1 MKYQADLSAESQIK
15 PKTETPADKEAA
27 QTDEQVGG
35 WRQNY
40 PGNPERW
47 RSGYGLMPHAGMP
60 CTMGMQ
66 LAKEAGL
73 EIDEL
78 ALKRGLEHHNK
89 GRAEYADVIYW
100 YHPLRRKGPKP
111 IDPQREAAGGLSSMN
126 GKLGAAAAL
135 YRLVDYSDSVEI
147 CARYCVYGYNNTRH
161 GHGGMAFNNFWT
173 PIGAWA
179 AGEKGFKHF
188 MKGQTW
194 WRELYRR
201 HDGAFNQVGRGG
213 VGVAYALHY
222 VAPKKRLR
230 ILGAPRS
237 AFGTNCPDYLKPAVE
252 AHRKRDYARCEELI
266 LREMDERAIPAEDA
280 QVVDHILESVRI
292 LRKSVEHDL
301 AYTERMIKEG
311 KHYYASLE
319 LPQLKGV
326 VSKDGPRLK
335 AIAAELKSAEGA
347 ARTAAH
353 RKTCEAEHRA
363 LLASKAASKPKAKAE
378 QWVSLIA
385 QAKKGEQKPADMWQM
400 KVIENI
406 SLAPKGWTE
415 PKFDDSSWNKASL
428 PISWTMYHTALFRGK
443 FNIEDKNAID
453 ALRLQGRFF
462 QQANALIYLN
472 GKIIAKL
479 DLLGNAT
486 HDIRLTDYALRLLR
500 NGENTIAVSTRHKR
514 RWGPYRGKY
523 VTAATVD
530 FWVDARKKD

>member
-1 MKYQADLSAESQIK
+1 
-15 PKTETPADKEAA
+15 
-27 QTDEQVGG
+27 
-35 WRQNY
+35 
-40 PGNPERW
+40 
-47 RSGYGLMPHAGMP
+47 
-60 CTMGMQ
+60 
-66 LAKEAGL
+66 
-73 EIDEL
+73 
-78 ALKRGLEHHNK
+78 
-89 GRAEYADVIYW
+89 
-100 YHPLRRKGPKP
+100 
-111 IDPQREAAGGLSSMN
+111 
-126 GKLGAAAAL
+126 
-135 YRLVDYSDSVEI
+135 
-147 CARYCVYGYNNTRH
+147 
-161 GHGGMAFNNFWT
+161 
-173 PIGAWA
+173 
-179 AGEKGFKHF
+179 
-188 MKGQTW
+188 
-194 WRELYRR
+194 
-201 HDGAFNQVGRGG
+201 
-213 VGVAYALHY
+213 
-222 VAPKKRLR
+222 
-230 ILGAPRS
+230 
-237 AFGTNCPDYLKPAVE
+237 
-252 AHRKRDYARCEELI
+252 
-266 LREMDERAIPAEDA
+266 
-280 QVVDHILESVRI
+280 VRI

-326 VSKDGPRLK
+326 VAKDDPRLI
-335 AIAAELKSAEGA
+335 AIAAELESAEGA

-363 LLASKAASKPKAKAE
+363 LLASKAASKPKSKAE

-385 QAKKGEQKPADMWQM
+385 QAKKGEQKPADTWQM

-406 SLAPKGWTE
+406 SLAPEGWTE
-415 PKFDDSSWNKASL
+415 PKFDDRSWNKAVL

-443 FNIEDKNAID
+443 FSLEDKNAID

-472 GKIIAKL
+472 GEIVAKL